1 MLIRPRYFTM
11 EFKFLLGR
19 ALKPDPSAS
28 HRFLRRRKRVSYRG
42 QNWPLGRALRGH
54 RPTKQPVENG
64 SALLLDSNSSPFWTD
79 DVTCQKTTKLDQT
92 ELSEGQICFTT
103 KSDVEEVR
111 RQYCNRMLPSTAN
124 RIRHI
129 FLSRCRF
136 TLAVN

>member
-92 ELSEGQICFTT
+92 ELSEGPNDKYVLRPRAMSKRFGG
-103 KSDVEEVR
+103 
-111 RQYCNRMLPSTAN
+111 STATGCCQVL
-124 RIRHI
+124 RTASDI
-129 FLSRCRF
+129 FF
-136 TLAVN
+136 